1 MLNLIKNI
9 LKVKKEAKSMKKVL
23 YITAN
28 PKKVENSFSLWA
40 GEEFLK
46 GYKQNNPNDEIKKI
60 DVYAEN
66 IPLIDSDVLN
76 AWGKFQGGAS
86 FDALTEAEKQKVA
99 RMNEIVDE
107 FISADK
113 YIFVSPLWNFTIPPM
128 LKAYIDNICIAGKT
142 FKYTENGPVG
152 LLSGKKALHI
162 QASGSIYTDAP
173 IMEMELG
180 DRYLKTVLSFIGVN
194 DFESIL
200 LEGTALL
207 PRDEVKNKAL
217 GKINDISK
225 RF

>member
-1 MLNLIKNI
+1 MR
-9 LKVKKEAKSMKKVL
+9 KVL

-46 GYKQNNPNDEIKKI
+46 NYKQNNPEDEIRKI

-66 IPLIDSDVLN
+66 IPLIDADVLN

-86 FDALTEAEKQKVA
+86 FDDLTEDEKEKIA

-142 FKYTENGPVG
+142 FKYTENGPIG
-152 LLSGKKALHI
+152 LLNGKKALHI
-162 QASGSIYTDAP
+162 QASGSIYTDSP
-173 IMEMELG
+173 IKEMELG
-180 DRYLKTVLSFIGVN
+180 DRYLKTVLAFIGVN

-207 PRDEVKNKAL
+207 HPYEVKNKVEE
-217 GKINDISK
+217 KIKEISR